1 MTQSVNPQGMQLA
14 AARQGMDGQNP
25 GLAAIMPPEVYPHP
39 GAAQP
44 GGISAPTDTPAVPAG
59 PPRSML
65 YAQPGMPPG
74 MQPGMQSGMQ
84 PGMHPQMQPGTQPG
98 MQPGMPTRNATGD
111 QGVFSREEPPGMQRG
126 MPSSFLRP
134 QTFVP
139 CVFEC
144 EPLELLE
151 VGPSSVRV
159 INHRFDMP
167 SATNIPPIQ
176 ESRL

>member
-1 MTQSVNPQGMQLA
+1 MSPM
-14 AARQGMDGQNP
+14 
-25 GLAAIMPPEVYPHP
+25 
-39 GAAQP
+39 
-44 GGISAPTDTPAVPAG
+44 SPACPNSEDQAFRPNSPAETF
-59 PPRSML
+59 PR
-65 YAQPGMPPG
+65 
-74 MQPGMQSGMQ
+74 
-84 PGMHPQMQPGTQPG
+84 
-98 MQPGMPTRNATGD
+98 
-111 QGVFSREEPPGMQRG
+111 EPPVRSPAEVADEDHIDRATVSGNEYVEWVS
-126 MPSSFLRP
+126 SSFFQA
-134 QTFVP
+134 QTLVP